1 MNNLIH
7 TPEGVRDIYGPD
19 MYLRGRLKG
28 EMELEIVKS
37 GYSSIQVPSFEYY
50 SIYSSNNESG
60 APDEAYKFSDRDN
73 ATLAW
78 RSDFTPGVA
87 RCCAKYFISDD
98 LPVRLYYS
106 GNVFNNI
113 SNLQGKF
120 KEKEEMGC
128 ELFNEPSAMADAEI
142 VALNSKCIKKCGIK
156 DFRIILSHV
165 DFIYGIF
172 NEAGIHGDDKA
183 ELCDVIAAKDQ
194 YAIDRCLERLSIDDH
209 FKKLISKLPFMNT
222 DIDIL
227 KKMSKEVTN
236 ERSLSAIK
244 RLNEVYKFLKSYKAA
259 DKIGF
264 DLGML
269 PKYKYYTGII
279 FNTYASGCGE
289 QISKGGRYDDL
300 MERFGTKASA
310 VGFVIDVDAL
320 ISADDVKKQDKLQD
334 ANKRLR
340 VFLYKNDPKSMK
352 TAITGAEKCRKD
364 FESVELIPIDDK
376 RGEDFEAYLS
386 SLDREKIRAI
396 HLVDGDK
403 VKIVKNYG
411 KKAK

>member
-19 MYLRGRLKG
+19 TYLRRRLQG
-28 EMELEIVKS
+28 DIAQEFVQS
-37 GYSSIQVPSFEYY
+37 GYSFIQVPSFEYY
-50 SIYSSNNESG
+50 SIYSSNNGS
-60 APDEAYKFSDRDN
+60 AVADDAYKFSDRDN

-98 LPVRLYYS
+98 LPVRLYYG

-128 ELFNEPSAMADAEI
+128 ELFNDPSVMADAEV

-156 DFRIILSHV
+156 DFKIILSHV

-194 YAIDRCLERLSIDDH
+194 YAIDRCLERLDIDEH
-209 FKKLISKLPFMNT
+209 FKKLISKLPFMET

-236 ERSLSAIK
+236 ERSLSAIR
-244 RLNEVYKFLKSYKAA
+244 RLEEVYKLLKHYKAA
-259 DKIGF
+259 DKLGF

-300 MERFGTKASA
+300 MERFGTKAAA
-310 VGFVIDVDAL
+310 VGFMIDLDAL
-320 ISADDVKKQDKLQD
+320 VLADDIKKQDKVD
-334 ANKRLR
+334 KSFKNRLIY
-340 VFLYKNDPKSMK
+340 LYKDDAKSMK
-352 TAITGAEKCRKD
+352 KAISEAEKARKD
-364 FESVELIPIDDK
+364 GCNVELIPLDDK
-376 RGEDFEAYLS
+376 RGDDYKAYLS
-386 SLDREKIRAI
+386 GLDREMVHRIYV
-396 HLVDGDK
+396 VDGDK
-403 VKIVKNYG
+403 AKSVVKLH
-411 KKAK
+411 